1 MLLILCSSIFLIT
14 TLMGWG
20 KLLENSI
27 GKSLNGISG
36 KILTGIFSLVLI
48 FTILSFFVPL
58 NLYIEIPAIL
68 IGLFYFFK
76 EKLYLDFYEF
86 SKKDSVILGISAVII
101 LFCGSFHPFI
111 LDHFGYYIPSIK
123 WLTEYGLVK
132 GISNLD
138 LILGQ
143 MSVWHILQAGFS
155 NFADPFLRLNAILL
169 IVYSIY
175 IVENK
180 SWIQFIFIPVFLIF
194 SQSPSP
200 DLPVIVFSLII
211 LNEILSCNK
220 NLAFLFAFSVFT
232 FAIKPTV
239 IWLPLFI
246 LLYSVFNSGFRFKK
260 IILGSF
266 VFLLFIIK
274 NIWTFGFP
282 VFPLTVFDLGIFW
295 KPNPELLK
303 ASSQFAIVKTFD
315 EQYSY
320 SEILKFSWLE
330 YITKWLFLD
339 GIKSVINIFFVL
351 SLVGFITFSVIK
363 KNKTISLICISI
375 LVKSLLILSFSA
387 QYRFFI
393 DVFFVMFFVVFFKN
407 LNKKNAILI
416 SSVLAVAFISLFS
429 SPKIVQKLIP
439 SFKLGKNLTPF
450 EKKQLLKPSY
460 YEYNYYHSF
469 KIGNLKFNVSKKYTF
484 SIDTPVPAISESFL
498 YDYQK
503 EKIFPQLI
511 DKNNLKKG
519 FIWKKLNTEEK
530 KELDKSIRLI
540 EKSYLET
547 SCERL

>member
-1 MLLILCSSIFLIT
+1 MIT